1 MLNQLISTLS
11 ALCGF
16 FITLILLNYFGL
28 NEHLNLLI
36 STALFSAIFP
46 LLVTV
51 KKNYWASCLFLLSL
65 VLVMQVYHYLPW
77 VLAGLGLGLVI
88 APVLRFA
95 KQTTEGF
102 ISQYSQT
109 QQHINHYST
118 SFRPQHQRNSD
129 HV

>member
-16 FITLILLNYFGL
+16 FITLILLNYVGL

-36 STALFSAIFP
+36 STTLFSAIFP
-46 LLVTV
+46 LLVMNN
-51 KKNYWASCLFLLSL
+51 KFYWVSGLFLLSL
-65 VLVMQVYHYLPW
+65 VLVMQVYHFLPW
-77 VLAGLGLGLVI
+77 VFSGLGLGLVI
-88 APVLRFA
+88 TPVLRFA
-95 KQTTEGF
+95 KQTIKEF
-102 ISQYSQT
+102 ISQYTQT
-109 QQHINHYST
+109 QQRINHYSR

>member
-51 KKNYWASCLFLLSL
+51 KKIIG
-65 VLVMQVYHYLPW
+65 QVVYFY
-77 VLAGLGLGLVI
+77 
-88 APVLRFA
+88 
-95 KQTTEGF
+95 
-102 ISQYSQT
+102 
-109 QQHINHYST
+109 
-118 SFRPQHQRNSD
+118 
-129 HV
+129 